1 MTITCPGCG
10 KSFQV
15 DEAKLPPRPVA
26 LKCPACGGRIS
37 VAPEAL
43 PPASAREAP
52 VPPESPEGSS
62 LQPGS
67 PAWERLRREV
77 AADVL
82 RHLGVSVD
90 PTGAGGEDGLGD
102 EEQKSALVCEDE
114 ALFQVAISEILERQG
129 YSVDLAATKAA
140 ALEALGRKHF
150 GLVTVD
156 NCYGDDPEGGF
167 AILQSINA
175 LPPEVRRSMY
185 VAFISVD
192 LSTMDTRS
200 AFILGA
206 NLTVSKKDVKKLD
219 RILLQG
225 HREHANL
232 YRVFRKVEEE
242 LQKAEG

>member
-1 MTITCPGCG
+1 
-10 KSFQV
+10 
-15 DEAKLPPRPVA
+15 
-26 LKCPACGGRIS
+26 
-37 VAPEAL
+37 
-43 PPASAREAP
+43 
-52 VPPESPEGSS
+52 
-62 LQPGS
+62 
-67 PAWERLRREV
+67 V

-82 RHLGVSVD
+82 RHLGVA
-90 PTGAGGEDGLGD
+90 AGSLGPDDEADLGD
-102 EEQKSALVCEDE
+102 DGQKTALVCEDE

-129 YSVDLAATKAA
+129 YAVDLAVSKAA
-140 ALEALGRKHF
+140 ALEALGRKQF

-175 LPPEVRRSMY
+175 LPPETRRSMY
-185 VAFISVD
+185 VAFVSVD

-219 RILLQG
+219 RILSQG
-225 HREHANL
+225 MREHANL